1 MTAREARNRRRAAE
15 RREAKLVRKTIAATG
30 ATAARLDE
38 AAVYQRAED
47 SSNDPAERREAKLAR
62 KAEATVTTETPTRAD
77 INRANSRLSTGPR
90 TPEGKTRSSRN
101 SFKHG
106 LYSKQLLIE
115 GEDPAEFDQLRATL
129 RAEHRPAKT
138 TEEILVDELAQHF
151 WRMRRFR
158 ALEARAWSLEN
169 LDTWLENGLL
179 SLIQRSMA
187 SAERAFH
194 KSLATLTS
202 SKRSVASFP
211 QNRIRLR
218 SLSQPK
224 TLTWTSF
231 PTTDPA
237 DIELWVICPKNMTPC
252 SKKWWTKTAAAAKPP
267 KTPSPAR
274 CFKNLLASAEL
285 SARQILEI

>member
-15 RREAKLVRKTIAATG
+15 RREAKL
-30 ATAARLDE
+30 
-38 AAVYQRAED
+38 
-47 SSNDPAERREAKLAR
+47 AR
-62 KAEATVTTETPTRAD
+62 KAEATATETETSLETPQFPTRAD

-90 TPEGKTRSSRN
+90 TPEGKARSSRN

-106 LYSKQLLIE
+106 LYSKQLIID
-115 GEDPAEFDQLRATL
+115 GEDPAEFDELRATL
-129 RAEHRPAKT
+129 RAEHRPANT

-194 KSLATLTS
+194 KSLATLQKLQKDRPAAHPGFVP
-202 SKRSVASFP
+202 SKNNQPISRDGGADSQSAAAGLVPPLGLFPVFLNSGFVPSKSDQSDQTDDSGFDFSSVA
-211 QNRIRLR
+211 
-218 SLSQPK
+218 
-224 TLTWTSF
+224 
-231 PTTDPA
+231 
-237 DIELWVICPKNMTPC
+237 
-252 SKKWWTKTAAAAKPP
+252 
-267 KTPSPAR
+267 
-274 CFKNLLASAEL
+274 
-285 SARQILEI
+285 